1 MATVTRTKA
10 SIQDNL
16 NLSKQLWS
24 KGVSAEQAL
33 AYLKQ
38 HSYTVNGIAYNG
50 VVVAQ
55 GVAMINEI
63 SNGLKAGKLKSSKA
77 KGLYV
82 P

>member
-16 NLSKQLWS
+16 NLSKTLWA

-38 HSYTVNGIAYNG
+38 CGYTINGITYNAI
-50 VVVAQ
+50 VVAQ
-55 GVAMINEI
+55 GVAMINDI
-63 SNGLKAGKLKSSKA
+63 SAGLKSGKLKSSKA

-82 P
+82 S